1 MYPTPT
7 KDATP
12 LMDPT
17 GDVLQ
22 RIRCNDCAKG
32 GQGGEFVVPKHER
45 QSPRV
50 PEIEGLY
57 LETRKSGGP
66 FHACTRHK
74 PPVVLIRWQTL
85 RNKPPAVRG
94 SP

>member
-1 MYPTPT
+1 MYPEAT
-7 KDATP
+7 KDAQFVS
-12 LMDPT
+12 DQAK
-17 GDVLQ
+17 DVVVKV
-22 RIRCNDCAKG
+22 RCVPCTKSG
-32 GQGGEFVVPKHER
+32 TGGEYQMPHYER

-66 FHACTRHK
+66 FHSCNRHK
-74 PPVVLIRWQTL
+74 PPLVLIRWHVL
-85 RNKPPAVRG
+85 RNRPPAVRG